1 MKGGSYMNSL
11 AISIFIVYIVIP
23 SIVWII
29 FKIFGEKAVDKEFKK
44 MKKSFR

>member
-1 MKGGSYMNSL
+1 MESL

-29 FKIFGEKAVDKEFKK
+29 FKIFGEKSVDKEFEK
-44 MKKSFR
+44 MKKSWR

>member
-1 MKGGSYMNSL
+1 MDSLVL